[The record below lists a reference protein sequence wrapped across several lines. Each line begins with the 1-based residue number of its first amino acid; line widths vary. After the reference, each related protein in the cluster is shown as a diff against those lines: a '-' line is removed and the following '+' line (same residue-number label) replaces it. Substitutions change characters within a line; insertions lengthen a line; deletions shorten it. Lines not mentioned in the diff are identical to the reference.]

1 MSKVNL
7 KYVFY
12 FLVISL
18 SAYLLVNTL
27 ILNSS
32 NKIEDFSVIR
42 PINVQNSSIRGDI
55 SNTPP
60 ASFNYELSAV
70 RLGDENTSVIVKKG
84 GKEYVVQINELLEN
98 KYKLIQVDKSVII
111 FEFQGKKFTINNR
124 FSMNNFFK
132 KSLLVTTL
140 CAFFIVHAQET
151 FILNYEDVDIKKV
164 TQDIANFSKKTI
176 ILDPRV
182 KGKVTIFSNSLLSS
196 DEVWDVYLRT
206 IQVNGFSA
214 LNDENFVR
222 IVPENEATRDQNSGE
237 SGGEFITRVIELK
250 NRSSVELLPLIK
262 PIAGRQA
269 NVSSIASINS
279 LLIVDRK
286 SNVERITEVVK
297 SLDEDNTASVT
308 IVDLKNLSSVE
319 AVRILE
325 KLKSQNNPTIN
336 NFAAISFSA
345 SNSVIVSANSITTNI
360 IKETLQQ
367 LDADAISEGSVAVIY
382 LKYANAEEVAGI
394 VSSIASRFISSE
406 SEKPIVT
413 YHAPTNSV
421 VVSSDESNIATIKNL
436 ISKLDIR
443 RAQVLVEAIVVE
455 LSETAARSL
464 GVETIFAGA
473 EDGEIP
479 IGITRFQNG
488 TGPDLLGLTGSAIES
503 GDNANFSNIA
513 ANSLL
518 NSQGIIAGIGRISED
533 DDSMI
538 AIINAIDADKN
549 SNILTTT
556 SLLAMDNEEA
566 STVIGQEIPITTGE
580 SLGSNNT
587 NPFRTTSR
595 EEVGI
600 KLSIKPQI
608 NEGNSVI
615 LEIKQ
620 EVSGVAGPLTGTTDL
635 ITNKRT
641 IETTVLVD
649 NNQIIVLG
657 GLVDEDIQ
665 EDIQRVPVL
674 GSIPILGKLFQSSSE
689 SKVKKNL
696 MVFLRP
702 KILVDSESVS
712 QISTEKYNFIKAE
725 QLLKQQSKLI
735 DLTEDK

>member
-1 MSKVNL
+1 
-7 KYVFY
+7 
-12 FLVISL
+12 
-18 SAYLLVNTL
+18 
-27 ILNSS
+27 
-32 NKIEDFSVIR
+32 
-42 PINVQNSSIRGDI
+42 
-55 SNTPP
+55 
-60 ASFNYELSAV
+60 
-70 RLGDENTSVIVKKG
+70 
-84 GKEYVVQINELLEN
+84 
-98 KYKLIQVDKSVII
+98 
-111 FEFQGKKFTINNR
+111 
-124 FSMNNFFK
+124 MNNFFK

-140 CAFFIVHAQET
+140 CAFFVVQAQET

-182 KGKVTIFSNSLLSS
+182 KGKVTIFSNSSLSS

-222 IVPENEATRDQNSGE
+222 IVPENEATRDQNYGE

-279 LLIVDRK
+279 LLVVDRK
-286 SNVERITEVVK
+286 SNVERITEVVQ

-336 NFAAISFSA
+336 NFVAISFSA

-367 LDADAISEGSVAVIY
+367 LDDDAISEGSVAVIY

-600 KLSIKPQI
+600 KLSVKPQI

-674 GSIPILGKLFQSSSE
+674 GSIPVLGKLFQSSSE

>member
-1 MSKVNL
+1 M
-7 KYVFY
+7 
-12 FLVISL
+12 
-18 SAYLLVNTL
+18 
-27 ILNSS
+27 NS
-32 NKIEDFSVIR
+32 
-42 PINVQNSSIRGDI
+42 
-55 SNTPP
+55 
-60 ASFNYELSAV
+60 
-70 RLGDENTSVIVKKG
+70 
-84 GKEYVVQINELLEN
+84 
-98 KYKLIQVDKSVII
+98 
-111 FEFQGKKFTINNR
+111 
-124 FSMNNFFK
+124 FFK
-132 KSLLVTTL
+132 KSLLMTTL
-140 CAFFIVHAQET
+140 CAFFVVQAQES

-182 KGKVTIFSNSLLSS
+182 KGKVTIFSNSSLSS

-286 SNVERITEVVK
+286 SNVERITEVVQ

-336 NFAAISFSA
+336 NFVAISFSA
-345 SNSVIVSANSITTNI
+345 SNSVIVSANSITTSI

-488 TGPDLLGLTGSAIES
+488 TGPDQLGLTGSAIES

-538 AIINAIDADKN
+538 EIINAIDADKN

-600 KLSIKPQI
+600 KLSVKPQI

-674 GSIPILGKLFQSSSE
+674 GSIPVLGKLFQSSSE

-735 DLTEDK
+735 DLTKDK

>member
-1 MSKVNL
+1 MNS
-7 KYVFY
+7 
-12 FLVISL
+12 FLRKSFLMTICC
-18 SAYLLVNTL
+18 
-27 ILNSS
+27 I
-32 NKIEDFSVIR
+32 F
-42 PINVQNSSIRGDI
+42 INVQ
-55 SNTPP
+55 
-60 ASFNYELSAV
+60 
-70 RLGDENTSVIVKKG
+70 
-84 GKEYVVQINELLEN
+84 
-98 KYKLIQVDKSVII
+98 
-111 FEFQGKKFTINNR
+111 
-124 FSMNNFFK
+124 
-132 KSLLVTTL
+132 
-140 CAFFIVHAQET
+140 AQET

-182 KGKVTIFSNSLLSS
+182 KGKVTIFSNSSLSS
-196 DEVWDVYLRT
+196 EEVWDVYLRT

-222 IVPENEATRDQNSGE
+222 IVPENEATRDQNFGE
-237 SGGEFITRVIELK
+237 SAGEFITRVIQLK
-250 NRSSVELLPLIK
+250 NRSSVEILPLIK

-279 LLIVDRK
+279 LLVVDRK
-286 SNVERITEVVK
+286 SNVKRITEVVQ
-297 SLDEDNTASVT
+297 SLDENNTASVT

-336 NFAAISFSA
+336 NFVAISFSA
-345 SNSVIVSANSITTNI
+345 SNSVIVSANTITTNI

-394 VSSIASRFISSE
+394 VSSIASRFISSD

-421 VVSSDESNIATIKNL
+421 VVSSDESNIATMRNL

-503 GDNANFSNIA
+503 GDNANFSTIA

-580 SLGSNNT
+580 SLGSSNT

-600 KLSIKPQI
+600 KLSVKPQI

-657 GLVDEDIQ
+657 GLIDEDIQ

-674 GSIPILGKLFQSSSE
+674 GSIPVLGKLFQSSSE
-689 SKVKKNL
+689 STVRKNL

-725 QLLKQQSKLI
+725 QLLKQKSKII

>member
-1 MSKVNL
+1 MNS
-7 KYVFY
+7 
-12 FLVISL
+12 FLRKSFLMTICC
-18 SAYLLVNTL
+18 
-27 ILNSS
+27 I
-32 NKIEDFSVIR
+32 FF
-42 PINVQNSSIRGDI
+42 NVQ
-55 SNTPP
+55 
-60 ASFNYELSAV
+60 
-70 RLGDENTSVIVKKG
+70 
-84 GKEYVVQINELLEN
+84 
-98 KYKLIQVDKSVII
+98 
-111 FEFQGKKFTINNR
+111 
-124 FSMNNFFK
+124 
-132 KSLLVTTL
+132 
-140 CAFFIVHAQET
+140 AQET

-182 KGKVTIFSNSLLSS
+182 KGKVTIFSNSSLSS
-196 DEVWDVYLRT
+196 EEVWDVYLRT

-222 IVPENEATRDQNSGE
+222 IVPENEATRDQNFGE
-237 SGGEFITRVIELK
+237 SGGEFITRVIQLN
-250 NRSSVELLPLIK
+250 NRSSVEILPLIK

-279 LLIVDRK
+279 LLVVDRK
-286 SNVERITEVVK
+286 SNVKRITEVVR
-297 SLDEDNTASVT
+297 SLDENNTASVT

-336 NFAAISFSA
+336 NFVAISFSA
-345 SNSVIVSANSITTNI
+345 SNSVIVSANTITTNI

-394 VSSIASRFISSE
+394 VSSIASRFISSD

-421 VVSSDESNIATIKNL
+421 VVSSDESNIATMRNL

-503 GDNANFSNIA
+503 GDNANFSTIA

-580 SLGSNNT
+580 SLGSSNN

-600 KLSIKPQI
+600 KLSVKPQI

-657 GLVDEDIQ
+657 GLIDEDIQ

-674 GSIPILGKLFQSSSE
+674 GSIPVLGKLFQSSSE
-689 SKVKKNL
+689 STVRKNL

-725 QLLKQQSKLI
+725 QLLKQKSKII

>member
-1 MSKVNL
+1 
-7 KYVFY
+7 
-12 FLVISL
+12 
-18 SAYLLVNTL
+18 
-27 ILNSS
+27 
-32 NKIEDFSVIR
+32 
-42 PINVQNSSIRGDI
+42 
-55 SNTPP
+55 
-60 ASFNYELSAV
+60 
-70 RLGDENTSVIVKKG
+70 
-84 GKEYVVQINELLEN
+84 
-98 KYKLIQVDKSVII
+98 
-111 FEFQGKKFTINNR
+111 
-124 FSMNNFFK
+124 MNNLFK

-140 CAFFIVHAQET
+140 CAFFVVQAQET

-182 KGKVTIFSNSLLSS
+182 KGKVTIFSNSSLSS

-279 LLIVDRK
+279 LLVVDRK
-286 SNVERITEVVK
+286 SNVERITEVVQ

-336 NFAAISFSA
+336 NFVAISFSA

-367 LDADAISEGSVAVIY
+367 LDDDAISEGSVAVIY

-600 KLSIKPQI
+600 KLSVKPQI

-620 EVSGVAGPLTGTTDL
+620 EVSGVAGPLPGTTDL

-674 GSIPILGKLFQSSSE
+674 GSIPVLGKLFQSSSE

-735 DLTEDK
+735 DLTKDK

>member
-1 MSKVNL
+1 MISTIKKIFIFNL
-7 KYVFY
+7 T
-12 FLVISL
+12 LISL
-18 SAYLLVNTL
+18 SA
-27 ILNSS
+27 
-32 NKIEDFSVIR
+32 FS
-42 PINVQNSSIRGDI
+42 
-55 SNTPP
+55 
-60 ASFNYELSAV
+60 
-70 RLGDENTSVIVKKG
+70 
-84 GKEYVVQINELLEN
+84 
-98 KYKLIQVDKSVII
+98 
-111 FEFQGKKFTINNR
+111 
-124 FSMNNFFK
+124 
-132 KSLLVTTL
+132 
-140 CAFFIVHAQET
+140 QES

-164 TQDIANFSKKTI
+164 TQDIANFSRKTI

-182 KGKVTIFSNSLLSS
+182 KGKVTIFSNSSLSS

-214 LNDENFVR
+214 INDDNFVR
-222 IVPENEATRDQNSGE
+222 IVPENEATRDSNSAD
-237 SGGEFITRVIELK
+237 SDGEFITRIIGLN
-250 NRSSVELLPLIK
+250 NRSSIELLPMLK

-269 NVSSIASINS
+269 NISSIASINS
-279 LLIVDRK
+279 ILIVDRA
-286 SNVERITEVVK
+286 SNVERIADLILA
-297 SLDEDNTASVT
+297 LDQDNTAAVS
-308 IVDLKNLSSVE
+308 IIDLKNLSSVE

-325 KLKSQNNPTIN
+325 KLKAQNNPTIN
-336 NFAAISFSA
+336 NFVAISFSA

-360 IKETLQQ
+360 IKETLKQ

-413 YHAPTNSV
+413 HHSPTNSV

-674 GSIPILGKLFQSSSE
+674 GSIPVLGKLFQSSSE

>member
-1 MSKVNL
+1 
-7 KYVFY
+7 
-12 FLVISL
+12 
-18 SAYLLVNTL
+18 
-27 ILNSS
+27 
-32 NKIEDFSVIR
+32 
-42 PINVQNSSIRGDI
+42 
-55 SNTPP
+55 
-60 ASFNYELSAV
+60 
-70 RLGDENTSVIVKKG
+70 
-84 GKEYVVQINELLEN
+84 
-98 KYKLIQVDKSVII
+98 
-111 FEFQGKKFTINNR
+111 
-124 FSMNNFFK
+124 MNNFFK

-140 CAFFIVHAQET
+140 CAFFVVQAQET

-164 TQDIANFSKKTI
+164 TQDIANFSRKTI

-182 KGKVTIFSNSLLSS
+182 KGKVTIFSNSSLSS

-279 LLIVDRK
+279 LLVVDRK
-286 SNVERITEVVK
+286 SNVERITEVVQ

-336 NFAAISFSA
+336 NFVAISFSA

-367 LDADAISEGSVAVIY
+367 LDDDAISEGSVAVIY

-600 KLSIKPQI
+600 KLSVKPQI

-674 GSIPILGKLFQSSSE
+674 GSIPVLGRLFQSSSE

-725 QLLKQQSKLI
+725 QLLKQQSNLI
-735 DLTEDK
+735 DLTKDK

>member
-1 MSKVNL
+1 
-7 KYVFY
+7 
-12 FLVISL
+12 
-18 SAYLLVNTL
+18 
-27 ILNSS
+27 
-32 NKIEDFSVIR
+32 
-42 PINVQNSSIRGDI
+42 
-55 SNTPP
+55 
-60 ASFNYELSAV
+60 
-70 RLGDENTSVIVKKG
+70 
-84 GKEYVVQINELLEN
+84 
-98 KYKLIQVDKSVII
+98 
-111 FEFQGKKFTINNR
+111 
-124 FSMNNFFK
+124 MNNFFK

-140 CAFFIVHAQET
+140 CVFFVVQAQET

-182 KGKVTIFSNSLLSS
+182 KGKVTIFSNSSLSS

-279 LLIVDRK
+279 LLVVDRK
-286 SNVERITEVVK
+286 SNVERITEVVQ

-336 NFAAISFSA
+336 NFVAISFSA

-367 LDADAISEGSVAVIY
+367 LDDDAISEGSVAVIY

-600 KLSIKPQI
+600 KLSVKPQI

-674 GSIPILGKLFQSSSE
+674 GSIPVLGKLFQSSSE

-702 KILVDSESVS
+702 KILVDSQSVS

-735 DLTEDK
+735 DLTKDK